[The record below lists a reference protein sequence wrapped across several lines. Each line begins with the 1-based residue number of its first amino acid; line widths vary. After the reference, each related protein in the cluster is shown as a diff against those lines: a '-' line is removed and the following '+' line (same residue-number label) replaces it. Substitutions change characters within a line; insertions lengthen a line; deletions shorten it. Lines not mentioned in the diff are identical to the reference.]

1 MFRCPRP
8 SRTFCVYEDDDDVDD
23 ENGDEDGDGVTKFG
37 DC

>member
-1 MFRCPRP
+1 
-8 SRTFCVYEDDDDVDD
+8 VYEDDDDVDD